1 LSKVVLK
8 SMGHILNYLQRFFR
22 GVQRRPM
29 WLLGFG
35 LVLGLSLVRIA
46 WSEESNTVDVYSPI
60 EYFGVEPRFEDWVV
74 EPGQTLWSISEAVLG
89 KPELWPKVWVL
100 NNELTNPNW
109 VYPGQVIRFY
119 RADLELPSQYDYLPN
134 SLAQPD
140 SEEEEEEFMADEPLV
155 ELIQTVTPDQVKRR
169 SDWRAKLFVGL
180 FVTPFELQEAGT
192 IIRAAHERVL
202 LQPGDEIFVRFP
214 FLGEQPREGKKYL
227 IYETVL
233 QVKHPITREDWG
245 YMTRITGLATVTD
258 RLNANTLTAVLD
270 RSVLSVERGHL
281 VSPMRKNPLAPIE
294 PKVSAKIVE
303 GYILALQYDS
313 AEVVGTGQLAFI
325 DKGLRDGLE
334 QGDRIYVY
342 SPSDPLMSSKGIMK
356 WKTSAEMIIVD
367 AKEMASTCLVI
378 KAEREVVV
386 GQIFKTRP
394 PSGPKSKP

>member
-1 LSKVVLK
+1 
-8 SMGHILNYLQRFFR
+8 MGHILNYLQRFFR

-29 WLLGFG
+29 WLLGFT
-35 LVLGLSLVRIA
+35 LVLGLSLVRMA
-46 WSEESNTVDVYSPI
+46 WSEESNAVDVYSPI

-109 VYPGQVIRFY
+109 IYPGQVIRFY
-119 RADLELPSQYDYLPN
+119 RADLDLPSQYDYLPH

-140 SEEEEEEFMADEPLV
+140 SEEEEEEFMAEEPLV

-192 IIRAAHERVL
+192 IIRAAHEREL

-214 FLGEQPREGKKYL
+214 FLGEQPRGGKKYL
-227 IYETVL
+227 IYETVR

-270 RSVLSVERGHL
+270 RSVLAVERGHL

-294 PKVSAKIVE
+294 PKASAKIVE

-367 AKEMASTCLVI
+367 AKETASTCLVI

-394 PSGPKSKP
+394 PSKAKSKP